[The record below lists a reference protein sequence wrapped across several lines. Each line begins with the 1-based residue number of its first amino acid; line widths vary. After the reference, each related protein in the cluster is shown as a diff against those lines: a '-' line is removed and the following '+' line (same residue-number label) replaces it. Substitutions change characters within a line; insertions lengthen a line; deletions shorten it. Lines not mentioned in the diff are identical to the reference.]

1 MTDAVSN
8 EEIVEVKGG
17 TPYPEHHIS
26 AKTLKLWMANAT
38 TPEQRKIF
46 ASMMPKP
53 QKKYSR

>member
-17 TPYPEHHIS
+17 TLYPEHRIS
-26 AKTLKLWMANAT
+26 AKTLKLWMANA

-53 QKKYSR
+53 QKKYGK